1 MLDQASSTEPDL
13 AAKVAALEAEVAG
26 LRGRVERLEPPTPRL
41 TRQQAELLL
50 ALARRLR
57 PGETFLVRD
66 VLKLAAG
73 DPRLAALVDAVAAPG
88 ERQSQRLGLVFR
100 AMADIPAEGLVL
112 RRVAADEHGRAIWT
126 IALAAA
132 GGLRPD
138 RSTLAAPRPNRR
150 ADILSAILEARM
162 SPSSIAD
169 AAHELEGRQELQTA
183 FRYIR
188 ANALA
193 RPGVSPVQTFQLMFP
208 RSVHQAAVERAVD
221 LHLTGRGAVAG
232 GTSGTWAAPLQ
243 AAPVFSY
250 ALAKAV
256 RQKQAIGRIPGAA
269 SCRRTSSRPIPAVG
283 PRPPGSHPKPRIP
296 LSAGAFAGHHPSA
309 AGAGRYHRLLERTAE
324 GGRPGERGGLPGVAD
339 QRRCVTTA
347 DAALLDPNQAG
358 EPDVSPP
365 SITFGAYTVPS
376 TGPTLAD
383 LNSDLGALAT
393 HMQAQGV
400 PLAQPV
406 AIMSPASALRA
417 GGLSLPGG
425 QFSLPVMLT
434 PGAGDQVVLLD
445 GGLLLWTD
453 GGIDVVPSGQTTL
466 EMSDAPVSDASVPTA
481 PGAPFVSMWQTD
493 GTAFR
498 LTQYLNWGLATPAA
512 VGVVSGFGAAP

>member
-1 MLDQASSTEPDL
+1 
-13 AAKVAALEAEVAG
+13 
-26 LRGRVERLEPPTPRL
+26 
-41 TRQQAELLL
+41 
-50 ALARRLR
+50 
-57 PGETFLVRD
+57 
-66 VLKLAAG
+66 
-73 DPRLAALVDAVAAPG
+73 
-88 ERQSQRLGLVFR
+88 
-100 AMADIPAEGLVL
+100 
-112 RRVAADEHGRAIWT
+112 
-126 IALAAA
+126 
-132 GGLRPD
+132 
-138 RSTLAAPRPNRR
+138 
-150 ADILSAILEARM
+150 M

-193 RPGVSPVQTFQLMFP
+193 RPGVSPVETFKLMFP

-221 LHLTGRGAVAG
+221 LHLTGRGAVSG

-243 AAPVFSY
+243 AAPVFTY
-250 ALAKAV
+250 ALASAV
-256 RQKQAIGRIPGAA
+256 RQKQAIGQIPGAA
-269 SCRRTSSRPIPAVG
+269 KL
-283 PRPPGSHPKPRIP
+283 PPNVKSPYPSGRAKAAWIAPGAAIP
-296 LSAGAFAGHHPSA
+296 LSAGTFAGHLLRPLVLAGITACSNELLKAVGPESEAVFQALLINA
-309 AGAGRYHRLLERTAE
+309 AVTA
-324 GGRPGERGGLPGVAD
+324 
-339 QRRCVTTA
+339 A

-406 AIMSPASALRA
+406 VLMSPASALRA

-425 QFSLPVMLT
+425 QFSIRVVLT

-445 GGLLLWTD
+445 AGLLLWTD
-453 GGIDVVPSGQTTL
+453 AGIDVSPGGQTTL

-481 PGAPFVSMWQTD
+481 PGAPFISMWQTD
-493 GTAFR
+493 GTAFK
-498 LTQYLNWGLATPAA
+498 LIQYLNWALATPAA